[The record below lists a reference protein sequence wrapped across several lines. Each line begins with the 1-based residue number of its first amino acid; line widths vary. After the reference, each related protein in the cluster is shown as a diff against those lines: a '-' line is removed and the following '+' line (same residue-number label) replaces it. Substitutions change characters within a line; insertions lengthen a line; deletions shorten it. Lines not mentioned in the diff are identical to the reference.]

1 MTYSMLDGIKWTASS
16 RDDVDIE
23 FTSASMAQMLRHGT
37 GYDTLYI
44 SGRFTER
51 RSGARFDFSQNF
63 VVLRRNEHGQFV
75 PDRLPTSALF
85 AGGYFA
91 GSGVKAPA

>member
-1 MTYSMLDGIKWTASS
+1 MTYSILDGIKWTASS

-37 GYDTLYI
+37 GYDTPYI

-51 RSGARFDFSQNF
+51 RSGARFDLSKNF
-63 VVLRRNEHGQFV
+63 VVLRWNKHGQFFPGSFTNIGFV
-75 PDRLPTSALF
+75 RRRLF
-85 AGGYFA
+85 R
-91 GSGVKAPA
+91 